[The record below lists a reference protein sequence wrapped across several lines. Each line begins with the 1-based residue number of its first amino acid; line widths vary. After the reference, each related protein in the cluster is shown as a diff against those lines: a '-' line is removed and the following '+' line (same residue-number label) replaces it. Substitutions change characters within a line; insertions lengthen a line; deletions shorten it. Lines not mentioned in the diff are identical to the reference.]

1 MNYNLLKDFI
11 DKEYKDKAYHQ
22 NYLYN
27 ITKMKDYKVDLKNV
41 KDVMDFLNKTLHK
54 HQR

>member
-1 MNYNLLKDFI
+1 MSYETLKDFI
-11 DKEYKDKAYHQ
+11 DKEYKDKASHQ

-27 ITKMKDYKVDLKNV
+27 ITKMKDYKGDLKNV
-41 KDVMDFLNKTLHK
+41 KDVMEFLNKTTHK